1 MQVSIYIDDQKAHTY
16 PSPTDSHFY
25 ALVHYCSASC
35 QKNVRAKAMLSLFL
49 FVSISPSSVK
59 DWADHKHSCKLLK
72 KEAAEEK
79 AAAARKKS
87 EDDAEAKKSEDQANA
102 RADQAAADLLAELD
116 MESGAADKGKK
127 KVKKKKKGKKK

>member
-35 QKNVRAKAMLSLFL
+35 QKNVRAKAMLSLF
-49 FVSISPSSVK
+49 VSISLSSLK